1 MSHTDWSVIG
11 FPGGPVGHSV
21 APSADHYAEGV
32 AVRAIQITEFG
43 GPEVLREAELTAPV
57 AGPGQ
62 LLVRVDSA
70 GVNYADT
77 HAVEDSY
84 LSRSTL
90 PMVPG
95 AEVVGRT
102 AEGRRVV
109 ALTDNGGYAEKAVVQ
124 DYLAHDV
131 PDDVSDGQAL
141 ALVVQGL
148 TAWHL
153 LRTCARLAE
162 GESVVVHAAAG
173 GTGSLAVQLAKT
185 FGAGRVIATA
195 STREKRDLAL
205 ELGAD
210 AAVDADADGMK
221 ERLEEANGGRKVDV
235 VLEMTGGPVFDAS
248 LAALAPF
255 GRLVT
260 YGMASRVPA
269 KPVEAAALMGRS
281 RAVVGFWLMHCL
293 GRPGMY
299 REPMAELL
307 AMTADGRLK
316 PRIGGVYPLVE
327 AARAHQDLRSRR
339 THGKLVLDVTL

>member
-1 MSHTDWSVIG
+1 M
-11 FPGGPVGHSV
+11 
-21 APSADHYAEGV
+21 
-32 AVRAIQITEFG
+32 RAIQITEFG
-43 GPEVLREAELTAPV
+43 GPEVLRETELPDPV

-62 LLVRVDSA
+62 LLVDVDSA

-77 HAVEDSY
+77 HTVENSY

-102 AEGRRVV
+102 ADGRRVV
-109 ALTDNGGYAEKAVVQ
+109 ALTDNGGYAQKAVVQ
-124 DYLAHDV
+124 EYLAHDV
-131 PDDVSDGQAL
+131 PDAVTDGQAL

-153 LRTCARLAE
+153 LRTSGRLAE

-173 GTGSLAVQLAKT
+173 GTGSLAVQLAKA
-185 FGAGRVIATA
+185 FGAGRVIVTA
-195 STREKRDLAL
+195 SSKDKRDLAL
-205 ELGAD
+205 EFGAD
-210 AAVDADADGMK
+210 IAVDSDPEGLKD
-221 ERLEEANGGRKVDV
+221 RLIEANDGKKADI

-260 YGMASRVPA
+260 YGMASRTPPT
-269 KPVEAAALMGRS
+269 PVQAAQLMGRS

-307 AMTADGRLK
+307 EMTARGRLV
-316 PRIGGVYPLVE
+316 PHIGGVYPLSE
-327 AARAHQDLRSRR
+327 AVRAHEELRARQ
-339 THGKLVLDVTL
+339 TFGKLVLDVRA

>member
-1 MSHTDWSVIG
+1 M
-11 FPGGPVGHSV
+11 
-21 APSADHYAEGV
+21 
-32 AVRAIQITEFG
+32 RAIQITEFG
-43 GPEVLREAELTAPV
+43 GPEVLHVAELPEPV

-62 LLVRVDSA
+62 LLVDVRRA

-77 HAVEDSY
+77 HTVEDSY

-95 AEVVGRT
+95 SEVAGR
-102 AEGRRVV
+102 AADGRRLV
-109 ALTDNGGYAEKAVVQ
+109 ALTDGGGYAERAAVQ
-124 DYLAHDV
+124 EALAQEV
-131 PDDVSDGQAL
+131 PDGVGDEQAL
-141 ALVVQGL
+141 ALVVQGV

-153 LRTCARLAE
+153 LRTSARLAK

-173 GTGSLAVQLAKT
+173 GTGSLAVQLARE

-195 STREKRDLAL
+195 SSKEKRDLAQ

-210 AAVDADADGMK
+210 AAVDAAPEDLK
-221 ERLEEANGGRKVDV
+221 ERLVEANGGRKVDV
-235 VLEMTGGPVFDAS
+235 VLEMAGGPVFDAS

-260 YGMASRVPA
+260 YGMASRTPA
-269 KPVEAAALMGRS
+269 TPVQPAQLMGRS
-281 RAVVGFWLMHCL
+281 RAVVGFWLAHCL

-299 REPMAELL
+299 REPLADLL
-307 AMTADGRLK
+307 AMTAQGRLK
-316 PRIGGVYPLVE
+316 PQVGGVYPLAE

-339 THGKLVLDVTL
+339 TVGKLALDTTR

>member
-1 MSHTDWSVIG
+1 M
-11 FPGGPVGHSV
+11 
-21 APSADHYAEGV
+21 
-32 AVRAIQITEFG
+32 RAIQITEFG
-43 GPEVLREAELTAPV
+43 GPEVLRETELPDPV

-62 LLVRVDSA
+62 LLVDVDSA
-70 GVNYADT
+70 GINYADT
-77 HAVEDSY
+77 HTVEDSY

-109 ALTDNGGYAEKAVVQ
+109 ALTDNGGYAQKAVVQ
-124 DYLAHDV
+124 EYLAHDV
-131 PDDVSDGQAL
+131 PDEVTDGQAL

-153 LRTCARLAE
+153 LRTSGRLAE

-195 STREKRDLAL
+195 SSEDKRDLAL

-210 AAVDADADGMK
+210 VAVDSGPENLKD
-221 ERLEEANGGRKVDV
+221 RLVEANGGKKVDI

-260 YGMASRVPA
+260 YGLASRTPPT
-269 KPVEAAALMGRS
+269 PVQAAQLMARS
-281 RAVVGFWLMHCL
+281 RAVVGFWLTHCL

-307 AMTADGRLK
+307 EMTAAGRLV
-316 PRIGGVYPLVE
+316 PRLGGVYPLSE
-327 AARAHQDLRSRR
+327 AVRAHEELRARQ
-339 THGKLVLDVTL
+339 TFGKLVLDVRA

>member
-1 MSHTDWSVIG
+1 
-11 FPGGPVGHSV
+11 
-21 APSADHYAEGV
+21 
-32 AVRAIQITEFG
+32 VRAIQITEFG
-43 GPEVLREAELTAPV
+43 GPEVLRETELPDPV

-62 LLVRVDSA
+62 LLVDVDSA
-70 GVNYADT
+70 GINYADT
-77 HAVEDSY
+77 HTVEDSY
-84 LSRSTL
+84 LARSAL

-102 AEGRRVV
+102 ADGRRVV
-109 ALTDNGGYAEKAVVQ
+109 ALTDNGGYAQKAAVQ
-124 DYLAHDV
+124 EYLAHDV
-131 PDDVSDGQAL
+131 PDGVTDGQAL

-153 LRTCARLAE
+153 LRTSGRLAE

-173 GTGSLAVQLAKT
+173 GTGSLAVQLAKA

-195 STREKRDLAL
+195 SSEDKRDLAL

-210 AAVDADADGMK
+210 IAVDSGPEGLKD
-221 ERLEEANGGRKVDV
+221 RLIEANGGRKTDI

-260 YGMASRVPA
+260 YGMASRTPPT
-269 KPVEAAALMGRS
+269 PVQAAQLMGRS

-293 GRPGMY
+293 SRPGMY

-307 AMTADGRLK
+307 GMTAAGRLV
-316 PRIGGVYPLVE
+316 PRVGGVYPLSE
-327 AARAHQDLRSRR
+327 AARAHQELRARQ
-339 THGKLVLDVTL
+339 TFGKLVLDVRA

>member
-1 MSHTDWSVIG
+1 M
-11 FPGGPVGHSV
+11 
-21 APSADHYAEGV
+21 
-32 AVRAIQITEFG
+32 RAIQITEFG
-43 GPEVLREAELTAPV
+43 GPEVLHVAELPEPS

-62 LLVRVDSA
+62 LLVDVQRA

-95 AEVVGRT
+95 SEVAGRT
-102 AEGRRVV
+102 ADGRRVV
-109 ALTDNGGYAEKAVVQ
+109 ALTDGGGYAEKAAVQ
-124 DYLAHDV
+124 EYLTHEV
-131 PDDVSDGQAL
+131 LDGVTDEQAL

-153 LRTCARLAE
+153 LRTSARLAA

-173 GTGSLAVQLAKT
+173 GTGSLAVQLAAA

-195 STREKRDLAL
+195 SSKDKRDLAL
-205 ELGAD
+205 DLGAD
-210 AAVDADADGMK
+210 VALDAAPEDLK
-221 ERLEEANGGRKVDV
+221 ERLIEANGGRKVDI

-260 YGMASRVPA
+260 YGMASRTPA
-269 KPVEAAALMGRS
+269 TPVEAAALMGRS
-281 RAVVGFWLMHCL
+281 RSVVGFWLAHCL

-307 AMTADGRLK
+307 AMTADGRLR
-316 PRIGGVYPLVE
+316 PLLGGVYPLAD
-327 AARAHQDLRSRR
+327 AARAHQDLRARR
-339 THGKLVLDVTL
+339 TVGKLALDTTL

>member
-1 MSHTDWSVIG
+1 M
-11 FPGGPVGHSV
+11 
-21 APSADHYAEGV
+21 
-32 AVRAIQITEFG
+32 RAIQITEFG
-43 GPEVLREAELTAPV
+43 GPEVLRQVELPDPV
-57 AGPGQ
+57 PGPGQ
-62 LLVRVDSA
+62 LLVEVSSA

-77 HAVEDSY
+77 HLVENSY
-84 LSRSTL
+84 LSKATL
-90 PMVPG
+90 PLVPG

-102 AEGRRVV
+102 AGGRRVV
-109 ALTDNGGYAEKAVVQ
+109 ALTDNGGYAEKAVVEE
-124 DYLAHDV
+124 YLAHDV
-131 PDDVSDGQAL
+131 PEGVTDGQAL

-153 LRTCARLAE
+153 LRTSARMAA

-173 GTGSLAVQLAKT
+173 GTGSLAVQLAKE

-195 STREKRDLAL
+195 SSKDKRDLAL

-210 AAVDADADGMK
+210 VAIEADATDAAGLK
-221 ERLEEANGGRKVDV
+221 ERLVEANGGKKVDI

-260 YGMASRVPA
+260 YGLASRVPPT
-269 KPVEAAALMGRS
+269 PVQAAQLMGRS

-299 REPMAELL
+299 REPMADLL

-316 PRIGGVYPLVE
+316 PQEGGRYPLSEVT
-327 AARAHQDLRSRR
+327 RAHEDLRARR
-339 THGKLVLDVTL
+339 TYGKLTLDPAG

>member
-1 MSHTDWSVIG
+1 M
-11 FPGGPVGHSV
+11 
-21 APSADHYAEGV
+21 
-32 AVRAIQITEFG
+32 RAIQITEFG
-43 GPEVLREAELTAPV
+43 GPEVLRQVELPEPV
-57 AGPGQ
+57 PGPGQ
-62 LLVRVDSA
+62 LLVEVSSA

-77 HAVEDSY
+77 HLVENSY
-84 LSRSTL
+84 LSKATL
-90 PMVPG
+90 PLVPG

-109 ALTDNGGYAEKAVVQ
+109 ALTDNGGYAERAVVEE
-124 DYLAHDV
+124 YLAHDV
-131 PDDVSDGQAL
+131 PEGVTDGQAL

-153 LRTCARLAE
+153 LRTSARMAE

-173 GTGSLAVQLAKT
+173 GTGSLAVQLAKE

-195 STREKRDLAL
+195 SSKEKRDLAL

-210 AAVDADADGMK
+210 VAIEADSTDAAGLK
-221 ERLEEANGGRKVDV
+221 ERLVEANGGRKVDI

-260 YGMASRVPA
+260 YGLASRVPPT
-269 KPVEAAALMGRS
+269 PVQAAQLMGRS

-316 PRIGGVYPLVE
+316 PQEGGSYPLSEV
-327 AARAHQDLRSRR
+327 ARAHEDLRARR
-339 THGKLVLDVTL
+339 TYGKLTLDPAG

>member
-1 MSHTDWSVIG
+1 MRQVDL
-11 FPGGPVGHSV
+11 PEPV
-21 APSADHYAEGV
+21 P
-32 AVRAIQITEFG
+32 
-43 GPEVLREAELTAPV
+43 
-57 AGPGQ
+57 GPGQ
-62 LLVRVDSA
+62 LLVEVSSA

-77 HAVEDSY
+77 HMVENSY
-84 LSRSTL
+84 LSKATL
-90 PMVPG
+90 PLVPG

-102 AEGRRVV
+102 AGGRRVV
-109 ALTDNGGYAEKAVVQ
+109 ALTDNGGYAEKAVVEE
-124 DYLAHDV
+124 YLAHDV
-131 PDDVSDGQAL
+131 PEGVTDGQAL

-153 LRTCARLAE
+153 LRTSARMAE

-173 GTGSLAVQLAKT
+173 GTGSLAVQLAKE

-195 STREKRDLAL
+195 SSKEKRDLAL

-210 AAVDADADGMK
+210 VAIEADAAGLK
-221 ERLEEANGGRKVDV
+221 ERLVEANGGRKVDI

-260 YGMASRVPA
+260 YGLASRVPPA
-269 KPVEAAALMGRS
+269 PVQAAQLMGRS
-281 RAVVGFWLMHCL
+281 RAVVGVWLMHCL

-307 AMTADGRLK
+307 AMTAEERLK
-316 PRIGGVYPLVE
+316 PQEGGSYPLSEV
-327 AARAHQDLRSRR
+327 ARAHEDLRARR
-339 THGKLVLDVTL
+339 TYGKLTLDPAG

>member
-1 MSHTDWSVIG
+1 M
-11 FPGGPVGHSV
+11 
-21 APSADHYAEGV
+21 
-32 AVRAIQITEFG
+32 RAIQITEFG
-43 GPEVLREAELTAPV
+43 GPEVLRQAELPDPV
-57 AGPGQ
+57 PGPGQ
-62 LLVRVDSA
+62 VLVEVSSA

-77 HAVEDSY
+77 HMVENSY
-84 LSRSTL
+84 LSKAAL
-90 PMVPG
+90 PLVPG
-95 AEVVGRT
+95 GEVVGRT
-102 AEGRRVV
+102 PDGRRVV

-124 DYLAHDV
+124 EYLAHEV
-131 PDDVSDGQAL
+131 PDGVTDGQAL

-153 LRTCARLAE
+153 LRTSARIAE

-173 GTGSLAVQLAKT
+173 GTGSLAVQLAKA
-185 FGAGRVIATA
+185 FGAGRIIATA
-195 STREKRDLAL
+195 SSKEKRDLAL

-210 AAVDADADGMK
+210 VAIDPSTDDAESLK
-221 ERLEEANGGRKVDV
+221 ERLTEANDGKKVDI

-260 YGMASRVPA
+260 YGLASRVP
-269 KPVEAAALMGRS
+269 PTPIQAAQLMARS

-307 AMTADGRLK
+307 AMAADGRLR
-316 PRIGGVYPLVE
+316 PQLGGVYPLSE
-327 AARAHQDLRSRR
+327 AAKAHEDLRARR
-339 THGKLVLDVTL
+339 TYGKLILDVSR